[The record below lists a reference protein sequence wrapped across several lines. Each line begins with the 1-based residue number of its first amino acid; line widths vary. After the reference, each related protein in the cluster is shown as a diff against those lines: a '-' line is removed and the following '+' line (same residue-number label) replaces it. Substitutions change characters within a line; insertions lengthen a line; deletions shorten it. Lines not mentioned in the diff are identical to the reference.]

1 MTDFEKILLSAS
13 ITLIVSLFIAILA
26 ILVRYFFFDKP
37 RWRKEDALK
46 KHYET
51 KAQKLHEEKMKLED
65 QKLKKL
71 DEEIAETKKQTQ
83 LISEQK
89 EKIKEEAEF

>member
-37 RWRKEDALK
+37 RWRKEDVLRTQTQFNEA
-46 KHYET
+46 
-51 KAQKLHEEKMKLED
+51 KLHEEKMKLED

-71 DEEIAETKKQTQ
+71 DEEIEEIKKQT
-83 LISEQK
+83 
-89 EKIKEEAEF
+89 KIIDNEAEF